1 MIAAGAPLKLASKQ
15 QKARR
20 TRHMANGKNG
30 KKKSRKKIIWIAV
43 GSIIL
48 LIILKTVVCGKK
60 IPGTLVQTE
69 KAAKRDI
76 TQLVSATGIINPVY
90 QVVITPEVTGEIVGL
105 PVKEG
110 DRVKKNQLLIR
121 IKPDS
126 YVAQR
131 DRAKANLESAQATL
145 GMKKIEKDFIANN
158 YKRTQQLFRDGIS
171 NKQEL
176 ERMES
181 DLASSIAQFEA
192 QQAFV
197 QQAQATLK
205 ESNESLNKTSLYSPM
220 DGTVSKLNVELG
232 ERVLGSGFSQGTNL
246 MTVADLGKMEAIVDV
261 DENDVVLVAIGD
273 TAKIEL
279 DAFKNV
285 TYNGVVTQIAN
296 SAKTTAAGTQEE
308 VVNFA
313 IKIALNDFNAQ
324 VRPGMSCNADI
335 EVETKNNVLTIPI
348 QSVTARSEEEPG
360 AMEQPAAGG
369 DLTVGKTSKKKQS
382 KPKEVVFVVDKDAV
396 AMKEVK
402 IGISDNEYIEVI
414 SGLKAGDEVVSGPYR
429 AISSELQDKGKIMLE
444 PKAKNGKDKK
454 KN

>member
-1 MIAAGAPLKLASKQ
+1 
-15 QKARR
+15 
-20 TRHMANGKNG
+20 MANGKNG
-30 KKKSRKKIIWIAV
+30 KKKSRKKIIWIVV

-69 KAAKRDI
+69 KAVKRDI

-90 QVVITPEVTGEIVGL
+90 QVVITPEVTGEIVEL

-158 YKRTQQLFRDGIS
+158 YQRTQQLFSDGIA

-205 ESNESLNKTSLYSPM
+205 ESSESLNKTTLYSPM

-261 DENDVVLVAIGD
+261 DENDVVLVAIND

-348 QSVTARSEEEPG
+348 QSVTARSAEESLAEEPATTG
-360 AMEQPAAGG
+360 EMGFGRAG
-369 DLTVGKTSKKKQS
+369 KKKQS
-382 KPKEVVFVVDKDAV
+382 KPKEVVFVVNKDTV

-402 IGISDNEYIEVI
+402 IGISDNEFIEVT

-429 AISSELQDKGKIMLE
+429 AISSELQDKGKVKLE
-444 PKAKNGKDKK
+444 AKK
-454 KN
+454 KDIKNKNKT

>member
-1 MIAAGAPLKLASKQ
+1 
-15 QKARR
+15 
-20 TRHMANGKNG
+20 MANGK
-30 KKKSRKKIIWIAV
+30 KVKSRKKIIWITV

-48 LIILKTVVCGKK
+48 LIILKFTFCGKRN
-60 IPGTLVQTE
+60 PGITVQTE
-69 KAAKRDI
+69 KASRRDI

-90 QVVITPEVTGEIVGL
+90 QVAITPEVTGEIVEL

-110 DRVKKNQLLIR
+110 NRVKKNQLLIR

-126 YVAQR
+126 YIAQR
-131 DRAKANLESAQATL
+131 DRAKATLESAQATL
-145 GMKKIEKDFIANN
+145 GMKKIEKDFIASNA
-158 YKRTQQLFRDGIS
+158 KRTEQLYRDGVS

-176 ERMES
+176 ERIQS

-192 QQAFV
+192 QKAFV
-197 QQAQATLK
+197 QQAEATLK
-205 ESNESLNKTSLYSPM
+205 ESSESLNKTTIYSPM

-232 ERVLGSGFSQGTNL
+232 ERVLGSGFSQGTDL
-246 MTVADLGKMEAIVDV
+246 MTVADLGKMEAIIDV
-261 DENDVVLVAIGD
+261 DENDVVLVSIGD

-285 TYNGVVTQIAN
+285 VYKGAVTQIAN

-313 IKIALNDFNAQ
+313 IKIALKDFNSQ

-335 EVETKNNVLTIPI
+335 EVETKDNVLAIPI
-348 QSVTARSEEEPG
+348 QSVTARSEDEPT
-360 AMEQPAAGG
+360 AMEPTTNDGQ
-369 DLTVGKTSKKKQS
+369 DFGKVAKKKLS
-382 KPKEVVFVVDKDAV
+382 KPKEVVFVIDKDAV

-402 IGISDNEYIEVI
+402 IGISDNEFIEVT

-429 AISSELQDKGKIMLE
+429 AISSDLQDKSKI
-444 PKAKNGKDKK
+444 KIDAKSKNEKNKK
-454 KN
+454 KI

>member
-1 MIAAGAPLKLASKQ
+1 
-15 QKARR
+15 
-20 TRHMANGKNG
+20 MANGK
-30 KKKSRKKIIWIAV
+30 KVKSRKKIIWIAV

-48 LIILKTVVCGKK
+48 LIILKFAFCGKK
-60 IPGTLVQTE
+60 IPGIVVQTE
-69 KAAKRDI
+69 KAARRDI
-76 TQLVSATGIINPVY
+76 TQLVTATGIINPVY
-90 QVVITPEVTGEIVGL
+90 QVAITPEVTGEIVGL

-145 GMKKIEKDFIANN
+145 GMKKIEKDFIESN

-176 ERMES
+176 EKMES
-181 DLASSIAQFEA
+181 DLASSIAQLEA

-205 ESNESLNKTSLYSPM
+205 ESNESLNKTTLYSPM

-246 MTVADLGKMEAIVDV
+246 MTVADLGKMEAIIDV

-279 DAFKNV
+279 DAFKNI

-335 EVETKNNVLTIPI
+335 EVETKNNVLAIPI
-348 QSVTARSEEEPG
+348 QSVTARSAEEPV
-360 AMEQPAAGG
+360 ADEPQANGG
-369 DLTVGKTSKKKQS
+369 MGFGRTGKKKQS
-382 KPKEVVFVVDKDAV
+382 KPKEVVFVVDKDTV

-402 IGISDNEYIEVI
+402 IGISDNEFIEVI

-429 AISSELQDKGKIMLE
+429 AISSELQDKGKVKLE
-444 PKAKNGKDKK
+444 PKPKDVKN
-454 KN
+454 KNKT